1 MVKTMYHGYGGEFEI
16 TTPMLF
22 TDRKSAEWFAYA
34 EGSGHPMLCEASV
47 IVHNPATEEDLLQA
61 IKEVDVYDE
70 DVAEHNGNGEFLS
83 NYLFIPAVVDNL
95 RVKGFDSYES
105 EEILTNSYYSFTV
118 IFDVTQIELHC
129 LTPLTVG

>member
-1 MVKTMYHGYGGEFEI
+1 MVKTMYHGYGGVFSVK
-16 TTPMLF
+16 TPMFF
-22 TDRKSAEWFAYA
+22 TDRDSAEWFAYVD
-34 EGSGHPMLCEASV
+34 GMNPMLCEANV
-47 IVHNPATEEDLLQA
+47 TVNNPASEEDLLQA

-70 DVAEHNGNGEFLS
+70 DVAEHNGNGEFIS

-105 EEILTNSYYSFTV
+105 EEILTNNYYSFTV
-118 IFDVTQIELHC
+118 VFDVTQIELHC